1 MCALGF
7 LNIFYLSHPGIC
19 SESLV
24 TDFRLLQESWKWQH
38 VDGLTEVRVT
48 LGHGCVVSCIRSH
61 FPKNSWEP
69 NWTPLQTAAQ
79 FLRGAFN
86 ITSGTL
92 WGWGQSFYFCPCP
105 KSCDFEVWGCNG
117 GKRGRSVWV
126 NHSYFMG
133 ALGKRRFSLGLIEMS
148 IDLSHGKRK
157 LGGVSILKFRSSPFE
172 FCVRVQVGY
181 WSFGWDK
188 NPSPSLACANC
199 ALCSDAWS
207 LANLFKPSVP
217 KVSLH
222 EGGKKQKTATLSAGL
237 WFTVTW
243 ANLVLGAGCHSVTA
257 SHVAFKYL
265 VQLSRFP
272 NSTHVTSFSTSSH

>member
-1 MCALGF
+1 MGWQKW
-7 LNIFYLSHPGIC
+7 G
-19 SESLV
+19 SLWDTAV
-24 TDFRLLQESWKWQH
+24 WCPVSDPISLRIAGSQTEPLCKLLPS
-38 VDGLTEVRVT
+38 
-48 LGHGCVVSCIRSH
+48 
-61 FPKNSWEP
+61 SWEG
-69 NWTPLQTAAQ
+69 LLTAPQ
-79 FLRGAFN
+79 ELYGDEDKAF
-86 ITSGTL
+86 ISA
-92 WGWGQSFYFCPCP
+92 PAP
-105 KSCDFEVWGCNG
+105 KAVILKYG
-117 GKRGRSVWV
+117 GVMEKKKGRSVWV

-133 ALGKRRFSLGLIEMS
+133 ALGKRPFSLGLIEMS

-222 EGGKKQKTATLSAGL
+222 EGGEKQKTATLSAGL

-243 ANLVLGAGCHSVTA
+243 ANLVLGAGCHSDM
-257 SHVAFKYL
+257 L
-265 VQLSRFP
+265 LM
-272 NSTHVTSFSTSSH
+272 